1 MFVQFTRVFVPT
13 PAARTKQ
20 LRLQGCSIL
29 GSPAAKYR
37 CHHRSYLRH
46 ITSMPCFFQDCFK
59 ESYTGS
65 LQARQLEQWDSLL
78 PLLAPSTLPQE
89 TKVPEGVMKGSSV
102 YVAVAVL
109 PCVWHGAKVQPW
121 EATPVPANS
130 RQPTL
135 LSFPCATWLTGRLS
149 LLPHRLAGIQEGAFD
164 PAARKNA
171 WWYQLYVCTCN
182 GRLSKVLG
190 TKVLLSFSVT
200 QDLRG
205 KKRDLS
211 WKSGNGYFH
220 LGRLPAAMAL
230 GSSQSSQPLW
240 LCGSTTF
247 NASFLFLEML
257 HYRGFCP

>member
-13 PAARTKQ
+13 PAATTKQ

-78 PLLAPSTLPQE
+78 PLLVPSTLPQE

-102 YVAVAVL
+102 YAAVAVL

-164 PAARKNA
+164 PAARKN
-171 WWYQLYVCTCN
+171 V
-182 GRLSKVLG
+182 
-190 TKVLLSFSVT
+190 
-200 QDLRG
+200 
-205 KKRDLS
+205 
-211 WKSGNGYFH
+211 
-220 LGRLPAAMAL
+220 
-230 GSSQSSQPLW
+230 
-240 LCGSTTF
+240 
-247 NASFLFLEML
+247 
-257 HYRGFCP
+257 